1 VAPTL
6 IKDNFAIVLK
16 SSLHNH

>member
-1 VAPTL
+1 M
-6 IKDNFAIVLK
+6 VLK